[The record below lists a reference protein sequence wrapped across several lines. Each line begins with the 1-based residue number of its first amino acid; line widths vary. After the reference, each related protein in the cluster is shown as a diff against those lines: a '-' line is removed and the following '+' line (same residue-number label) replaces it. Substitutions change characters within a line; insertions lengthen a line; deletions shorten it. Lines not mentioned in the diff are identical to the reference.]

1 MDGSMMALGVEPL
14 MPSLIGRTGMVEGSV
29 PQGAEKVIGRGD
41 LRTGQSSLGVWRP
54 SHSGDSKISMEPLKS
69 SKAERGTVLSL

>member
-29 PQGAEKVIGRGD
+29 PQRELRKSQAEGI
-41 LRTGQSSLGVWRP
+41 
-54 SHSGDSKISMEPLKS
+54 
-69 SKAERGTVLSL
+69 